1 MRSGRGD
8 IPSCGANWTT
18 LDGGATMSKRKGK
31 GYYTEYGCI
40 DYLRMCYRR
49 LDTGLGH
56 LHSASMASGMNDK
69 AEALVDRLCDV
80 MDDVARLIAETRAEG
95 QSNQDTK
102 QPGA

>member
-1 MRSGRGD
+1 
-8 IPSCGANWTT
+8 
-18 LDGGATMSKRKGK
+18 MSKSKHKGK

-56 LHSASMASGMNDK
+56 LHAASMASGMSDK

>member
-1 MRSGRGD
+1 
-8 IPSCGANWTT
+8 
-18 LDGGATMSKRKGK
+18 MSKRKGK
-31 GYYTEYGCI
+31 GYYTEYGRV

-56 LHSASMASGMNDK
+56 LHAASMAGGMDDK

-95 QSNQDTK
+95 QGNQDT
-102 QPGA
+102 Q